1 MEILNDWQRIL
12 FNNLPYEFL
21 IEIAFRCFVMFTAAL
36 ITLRL
41 TGKRGI
47 KQLSVFELVIIISLG
62 SAAGDPMFY
71 EDVGLIPA
79 LAVFIFVLLFYRL
92 LTWLS
97 SKSEKFEAFVEG
109 RPIYIIEH
117 GQICFNNFKREDLS
131 TEELFMELRNQG
143 VSHLGQVKL
152 AILEP
157 SGVLSIFFHK
167 PEDVKAGLCIL
178 PREFSNKTEHIT
190 VAGEYGC
197 TCCGYV
203 IKAEPVLK
211 LICPKCDASKWAITN
226 NEQRSQ

>member
-1 MEILNDWQRIL
+1 MEILSDWQRIL
-12 FNNLPYEFL
+12 FNDLPYEFL

-97 SKSEKFEAFVEG
+97 SKSEKFETFVEG
-109 RPIYIIEH
+109 KPIYIVEY

-131 TEELFMELRNQG
+131 TEELFMELRNQS

-157 SGVLSIFFHK
+157 SGILSIYFYK
-167 PEDVKAGLCIL
+167 PEEVKTGLCIL
-178 PREFSNKTEHIT
+178 PREYSNKLENIT
-190 VAGEYGC
+190 AAGEYGC
-197 TCCGYV
+197 TCCGYIV
-203 IKAEPVLK
+203 RTEPVSK
-211 LICPKCDASKWAITN
+211 LMCPNCKTYKWAVTSD
-226 NEQRSQ
+226 EQRSQ